1 MDKFETDHDAYTS
14 SPDYPA
20 IEAKARAKGYRK
32 ATAAEVRAS
41 AQKHVNYPE
50 LYCAFGGLWVKEE
63 IAHVSITRHLS

>member
-1 MDKFETDHDAYTS
+1 MDEVEADHEAYTS
-14 SPDYPA
+14 SPGYPA
-20 IEAKARAKGYRK
+20 IEAKAKAKGFRK
-32 ATAAEVRAS
+32 ATAVEVRAS